1 MDTDEMYRR
10 GVADAERG
18 EVHPFY
24 YQHYY
29 PYRRA
34 FDSTRRRLHQP
45 AILQTNWRRTII
57 IIGALLIVGLT
68 GFVLFRR
75 SQEQAALLAQSSA
88 ASTVVRAAVVLPTST
103 PIFPTATP
111 LPTPTPVALHTG
123 GHATVVNIK
132 DGALRARQEPNLK
145 SPVKVSFHDGDNV
158 NVVEGPVEAD
168 GYTWWRI
175 ESDRGTGWSA
185 QQSQD
190 GVEWLKPVE

>member
-1 MDTDEMYRR
+1 MDTEEMHRR

-34 FDSTRRRLHQP
+34 FDRTRRRLRQP
-45 AILQTNWRRTII
+45 AVLQTGQRRASIVLGTVLVV
-57 IIGALLIVGLT
+57 ALI
-68 GFVLFRR
+68 GFVLLRH
-75 SQEQAALLAQSSA
+75 SQAQLAMLAQSA
-88 ASTVVRAAVVLPTST
+88 ASSTSVGALVVIPTST

-111 LPTPTPVALHTG
+111 LPTPTPVMLRAG
-123 GHATVVNIK
+123 GQAVVVNIK
-132 DGALRARQEPNLK
+132 DNVLRARQDPNLK
-145 SPVKVSFHDGDNV
+145 APVKASFREGDRV

-175 ESDRGTGWSA
+175 ESERGSGWSA
-185 QQSQD
+185 QQSPD
-190 GVEWLKPVE
+190 GVEWLQPVE

>member
-1 MDTDEMYRR
+1 MDTEEMYRR

-34 FDSTRRRLHQP
+34 FDRTRRRLRQP
-45 AILQTNWRRTII
+45 AVLQTNRQRMLLVLGT
-57 IIGALLIVGLT
+57 LLIVALL
-68 GFVLFRR
+68 GFALFRR
-75 SQEQAALLAQSSA
+75 SQAQSAMMAQTA
-88 ASTVVRAAVVLPTST
+88 ASSTSMRAVVALPTST

-111 LPTPTPVALHTG
+111 LPTPPPLMLQAG
-123 GHATVVNIK
+123 GQAVVVNLK
-132 DGALRARQEPNLK
+132 DGALRARQDPNLK
-145 SPVKVSFHDGDNV
+145 SPVKASFREGDRVS
-158 NVVEGPVEAD
+158 VVEGPVEAD

-190 GVEWLKPVE
+190 GVEWLQPVE

>member
-1 MDTDEMYRR
+1 MDTEEMYRR

-34 FDSTRRRLHQP
+34 FDRTRRRLRQP
-45 AILQTNWRRTII
+45 AVLQTNRRRMSLALGTLLVI
-57 IIGALLIVGLT
+57 ALL
-68 GFVLFRR
+68 GFALFRR
-75 SQEQAALLAQSSA
+75 SQAQSAIMAQTA
-88 ASTVVRAAVVLPTST
+88 ASSTSVRAAVVMPTST

-111 LPTPTPVALHTG
+111 LPTPTPIMLHAG
-123 GHATVVNIK
+123 GQAVVVNIK
-132 DGALRARQEPNLK
+132 DNVLRARQEPNIK
-145 SPVKVSFHDGDNV
+145 SPVKASFHEGDRV
-158 NVVEGPVEAD
+158 SVAEGPVDAD

-185 QQSQD
+185 QRSQD
-190 GVEWLKPVE
+190 GVEWLQPVE